1 MDLMRMRSAV
11 EDFLSSMD
19 GISDDNDFGH
29 VVYSAG
35 LINAAS
41 YCKKFCLRASDKG
54 SVMDC
59 FDKGT
64 IVRVDMRDGCGNII
78 FDASV
83 RYDEGRLGFRRA
95 TKNHFVEFTTTNV
108 VTIFY
113 FFVDRNKRKS
123 VRKDIRDTITRRKFM
138 IDRRKRRKNTKG
150 FGVSVR

>member
-11 EDFLSSMD
+11 EDFLSCMN
-19 GISDDNDFGH
+19 GIGDDDDFGH

-64 IVRVDMRDGCGNII
+64 IVRVDM
-78 FDASV
+78 
-83 RYDEGRLGFRRA
+83 
-95 TKNHFVEFTTTNV
+95 
-108 VTIFY
+108 
-113 FFVDRNKRKS
+113 
-123 VRKDIRDTITRRKFM
+123 
-138 IDRRKRRKNTKG
+138 
-150 FGVSVR
+150 